1 MFSVLDKILT
11 DEHRKRGLVLFEDD
25 HLLYLIKNGHT
36 VAVWSAQGATLEG
49 IRQEADKILGGDAIK
64 ELVAVGGADFQ
75 SY

>member
-1 MFSVLDKILT
+1 MFSVVDKILN

-25 HLLYLIKNGHT
+25 HLVYLVRYGHT
-36 VAVWSAQGATLEG
+36 VAVWSAQGATLEA
-49 IRQEADKILGGDAIK
+49 IRKEADKILGGDAIK